1 MKHSNAYIFKLCKS
15 LSEGQYFENGN
26 FNQYVK
32 NPCLITHILENK
44 DKINN
49 LYTTL
54 LNSRLNRI
62 QRTESGAIVKRDI
75 HLLSGAWDCRKII
88 TAANVCKGVIIT
100 VILNN

>member
-44 DKINN
+44 DKI
-49 LYTTL
+49 
-54 LNSRLNRI
+54 
-62 QRTESGAIVKRDI
+62 
-75 HLLSGAWDCRKII
+75 II
-88 TAANVCKGVIIT
+88 TFVNRLSFFCDGKTIVSIIPSFKEKKGKINKNTQKSKTIKGT
-100 VILNN
+100 QYSAPSACLRSQS